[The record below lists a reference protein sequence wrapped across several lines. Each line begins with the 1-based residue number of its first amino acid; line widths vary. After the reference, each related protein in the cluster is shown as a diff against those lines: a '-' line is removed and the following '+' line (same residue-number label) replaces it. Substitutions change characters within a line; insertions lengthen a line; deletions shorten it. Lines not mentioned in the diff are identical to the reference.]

1 MLITPKLENRFIV
14 HAFHLL
20 HNFYARVHIF
30 FSFLKS
36 RLCVAHLDRN
46 KSFYYSFRVSACIYG
61 FYCSSLS
68 FRYNSVQCS
77 WDDLNIIYFS
87 NYESLVILLPISMK
101 LLLII

>member
-36 RLCVAHLDRN
+36 RLCVANLDRN
-46 KSFYYSFRVSACIYG
+46 KLFYYSFRVSACIYG
-61 FYCSSLS
+61 FSAQVYLS
-68 FRYNSVQCS
+68 DIIAFSVAGM
-77 WDDLNIIYFS
+77 I
-87 NYESLVILLPISMK
+87 
-101 LLLII
+101 